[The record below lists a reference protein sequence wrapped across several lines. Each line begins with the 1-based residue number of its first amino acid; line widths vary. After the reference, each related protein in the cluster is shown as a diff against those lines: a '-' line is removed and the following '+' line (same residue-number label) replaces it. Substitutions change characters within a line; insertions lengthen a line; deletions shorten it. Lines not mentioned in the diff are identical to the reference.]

1 MRKRALLVTLLLLLL
16 SVRPGWGFDLTI
28 LHVNDS
34 HSYLA
39 GTDDA
44 ILIDGKKTG
53 VTLGGWARLA
63 SAVDMVRSRRGSV
76 ALLHGGDAVQGGL
89 YFMKYGG
96 RPEMELLDR
105 LGFDAMTLGNH
116 EFDKGP
122 LFLAGFLKY
131 AGTPILG
138 ANVEAPGVPALAKR
152 IRPYVILQY
161 GDERVGVIGLTT
173 PDTAFISEPG
183 PSVRFLDVAETARRC
198 VRELEARGID
208 KIILLTHIGYENDL
222 RLAAEVPGADVIV
235 GGHSHTLLGREGATD
250 FGVAGLAA
258 EGPYPTPVKGPDGG
272 TVYVVTAWKWSRVLG
287 WLDVSFDGAG
297 RVTAVTARPLLLVG
311 ADKLSRKQDGQAVA
325 VDGQAVEAARAWLS
339 AHPPAYP
346 AAREARTA
354 AYLAPY
360 AEGLQA
366 MYREVIG
373 KATADIPHIRV
384 PGRTESGLDLPGGS
398 LLAPL
403 VARSMLERIAETGRP
418 ADIALLNAGGVRDSL
433 ARGPITVG
441 AVRALMPFGNT
452 LYILGLTGSA
462 FRDALEYGVTRGGGA
477 FPYVAGAR
485 YAADMNRPEGS
496 RVTSVEIF
504 SGGAWRPLEPDRT
517 YRVVTNA
524 YLAGGGDGYAML
536 RSAPDRCD
544 TGFVDA
550 LVFMDMVRRIG
561 TLAPPESTGVTYV
574 PGR

>member
-1 MRKRALLVTLLLLLL
+1 MRKRALLLTVLLLLL
-16 SVRPGWGFDLTI
+16 SVHPGWGFDLTI

-39 GTDDA
+39 GTDDS

-63 SAVDMVRSRRGSV
+63 SAVDMARGQRQNV

-96 RPEMELLDR
+96 RPEMKLLDR

-116 EFDKGP
+116 EFDKGA

-131 AGTPILG
+131 ARTPILG
-138 ANVEAPGVPALAKR
+138 ANVEAPGVPGLAER
-152 IRPYVILQY
+152 INPYVILKY
-161 GDERVGVIGLTT
+161 GDERVGVVGLTT

-183 PSVRFLDVAETARRC
+183 PSVRFLDVAGTARRC
-198 VRELEARGID
+198 VRELEARRID
-208 KIILLTHIGYENDL
+208 KIILLTHLGYENDL
-222 RLAAEVPGADVIV
+222 RLAAEVPGVDVIV

-250 FGVAGLAA
+250 FGVAGLEA
-258 EGPYPTPVKGPDGG
+258 EGVYPTPVKGPDGE

-287 WLDVSFDGAG
+287 WLDVSFDGSG

-311 ADKLSRKQDGQAVA
+311 TDKLSRKQDGGTVA
-325 VDGQAVEAARAWLS
+325 VEGEAAEAARAWLA
-339 AHPPAYP
+339 AHPPVFP
-346 AAREARTA
+346 AEREEKTA

-360 AEGLQA
+360 TEGLQA

-373 KATADIPHIRV
+373 KAAADIPHIRV

-403 VARSMLERIAETGRP
+403 VARSMLERMAETGRP
-418 ADIALLNAGGVRDSL
+418 ADIALLNAGGVRESL

-441 AVRALMPFGNT
+441 AVRTLLPFGNT
-452 LYILGLTGSA
+452 LYTLALTGST

-485 YAADMNRPEGS
+485 YAADMNRPEGG
-496 RVTSVEIF
+496 RVTSVQVL
-504 SGGAWRPLEPDRT
+504 SGGAWRPLEPGRT
-517 YRVVTNA
+517 YLVVTNA

-536 RSAPDRCD
+536 RSAPDCCD

-550 LVFMDMVRRIG
+550 QAFMDMVRRAG
-561 TLAPPESTGVTYV
+561 TLAPPQSTGVTYV
-574 PGR
+574 PAR